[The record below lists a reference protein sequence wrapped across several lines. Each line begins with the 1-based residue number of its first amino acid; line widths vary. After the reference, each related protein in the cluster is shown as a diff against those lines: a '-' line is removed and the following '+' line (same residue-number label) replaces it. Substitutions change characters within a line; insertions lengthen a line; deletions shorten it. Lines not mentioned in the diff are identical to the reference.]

1 MFITVICRKKRIE
14 HLKMETPIN
23 EFEKESSTKL
33 VVVDGADV
41 DDYVLIDK
49 TERRA
54 HICW

>member
-1 MFITVICRKKRIE
+1 
-14 HLKMETPIN
+14 METPIN